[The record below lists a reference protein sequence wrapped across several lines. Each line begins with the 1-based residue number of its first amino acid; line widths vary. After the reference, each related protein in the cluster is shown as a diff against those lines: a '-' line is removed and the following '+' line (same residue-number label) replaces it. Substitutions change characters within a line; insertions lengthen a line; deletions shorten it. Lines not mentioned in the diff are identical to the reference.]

1 MSGILMNDATDNLPI
16 FVVIKGETRTNK
28 DKNIETLSRRKTEE
42 SVMSFK
48 RDLINQDWKEV
59 YVEDVNDSYNSF
71 LSILT
76 DIYDKNCPLVK
87 KKNIQT
93 EVCWENMDNQ
103 RNSKSM

>member
-28 DKNIETLSRRKTEE
+28 DKKTEILSRRKTEE

-76 DIYDKNCPLVK
+76 DIYNKNCQRSASITVSVESTVGK
-87 KKNIQT
+87 SYSIQ
-93 EVCWENMDNQ
+93 NDG
-103 RNSKSM
+103 